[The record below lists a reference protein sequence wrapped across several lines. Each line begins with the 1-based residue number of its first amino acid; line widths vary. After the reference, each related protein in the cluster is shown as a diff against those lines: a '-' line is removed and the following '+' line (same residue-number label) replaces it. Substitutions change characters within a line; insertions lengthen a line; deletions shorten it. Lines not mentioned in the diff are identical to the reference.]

1 MKVEEFFSSIYSYRA
16 RCPDDNLRYPR
27 KSRIH
32 DGDTCR
38 LDVDCGFG
46 MVLERREMR
55 LWGINAPEINKPD
68 TKDAGIRVRDYL
80 SSLILGR
87 TDLGLET
94 VKDSTDS
101 LGSRYLAKI
110 YLPLSDGSMLF
121 VNDDLVAKFPNDVVI
136 FMR

>member
-1 MKVEEFFSSIYSYRA
+1 MKVDEFFSSVYNYRA
-16 RCPDDNLRYPR
+16 RCPDDNAKYPR
-27 KSRIH
+27 RVRIY

-55 LWGINAPEINKPD
+55 LWGINAPEINNLD
-68 TKDAGIRVRDYL
+68 TKATAVMVRDYL

-94 VKDSTDS
+94 IKDSTDS

-110 YLPLSDGSMLF
+110 YLPLPDGTMLF
-121 VNDDLVAKFPNDVVI
+121 VNDALMEKFPGVVVS